1 MDVNKIME
9 ITHNYYQIKFDR
21 LHEDNK
27 HLRRAN
33 GKLKNEVRALKKVIY
48 KLKQNKDK
56 QFYKNGQRGTKL
68 NATRPASTYKIMEL
82 IGYEMCGV

>member
-1 MDVNKIME
+1 VDVNKLMKD
-9 ITHNYYQIKFDR
+9 THNYYQLKFDR

-33 GKLKNEVRALKKVIY
+33 SKLKNEVRALKKIIY

-56 QFYKNGQRGTKL
+56 QFYKNGQRGTKF
-68 NATRPASTYKIMEL
+68 N
-82 IGYEMCGV
+82 G